1 MQVPAKED
9 TTVTQPAANASANVM
24 VPDAHTTAISAQ
36 AGDAVLAK
44 TDAGRK
50 TGPSR
55 LSRFGQDSLAAS
67 PTTAPVVKVATDAAL
82 EQPKTTGVPGQS
94 TPVQTPS
101 AASAQQPGGQ
111 RSRLSGKGIGRYSA
125 NWYTQMK

>member
-9 TTVTQPAANASANVM
+9 ITITQPAANASANIT
-24 VPDAHTTAISAQ
+24 VPDPHTTSISAH

-44 TDAGRK
+44 ADAGRK
-50 TGPSR
+50 TGSAR

-67 PTTAPVVKVATDAAL
+67 PTTAPEVKVATDAAL
-82 EQPKTTGVPGQS
+82 EQPNTTGVPGQS

-101 AASAQQPGGQ
+101 VVSAQQPGGQ
-111 RSRLSGKGIGRYSA
+111 RSRLSGKGIGR
-125 NWYTQMK
+125 